1 RSSFGASCLVFFGAF
16 AALTMPQ
23 TGARFRCGGRTGT
36 KKAPGVPGLQVGENN
51 ARGTTAWTKSLTRES
66 RFDSRLQIRGGS
78 LEPRR
83 SDRGRVAYFAG
94 VVAGWTEAWKARP
107 RAPACGQ
114 SQHHQRHL
122 MAASH
127 RCTVAR
133 CAGKVWEME
142 LSLSPLS
149 ALARLRCV

>member
-1 RSSFGASCLVFFGAF
+1 MRYKPKGT
-16 AALTMPQ
+16 AALHV
-23 TGARFRCGGRTGT
+23 ALGGLPDNMR
-36 KKAPGVPGLQVGENN
+36 PLPD
-51 ARGTTAWTKSLTRES
+51 TAILHRSMWTKSLTRES

-94 VVAGWTEAWKARP
+94 VVAGGTQAWKARP